1 MSYNELLNK
10 IPTSLY
16 KPGSDLHKL
25 IQMDIEA
32 LDEISARIEQIRNL
46 RDIDS
51 LSGIHLTNAGKIVRA
66 RGRNLNESDA
76 SYKTIIDLENLR
88 TSANGSIP
96 DIIRSLNLIS
106 TPQSNYTIHEGF
118 KFGLPG
124 VLRVAVPATA
134 AGFLL
139 DEKFLYAIENHNA
152 PGIRYS
158 VLNDM
163 GILGSEM
170 ILKTVF
176 SLNGWDNTVYLDN
189 LQVFHEPVN
198 NLNIHFIALG
208 DGAEPGGIL
217 RPAEQEDTAL
227 QSERIRVPVTVFNNP
242 DGGCSYLGTIL
253 PEFGGFNINEIG
265 AFNDENGLVTI
276 KSFPSIMLSNQINND
291 FMITEDYHA

>member
-1 MSYNELLNK
+1 MLYNDLLSK
-10 IPTSLY
+10 IPTSLFP
-16 KPGSDLHKL
+16 KGSDLHKL
-25 IQMDIEA
+25 VQMDIDA
-32 LDEISARIEQIRNL
+32 LTEIYAVIEEIRNL
-46 RDIDS
+46 RDINT
-51 LSGIHLTNAGKIVRA
+51 LSGLHLTNSGKCVRA
-66 RGRNLNESDA
+66 RGRLQNESDD

-88 TSANGSIP
+88 TSSRGSIP
-96 DIIRSLNLIS
+96 DIIKSLTRIS

-242 DGGCSYLGTIL
+242 DGGRSYLGTIL

-265 AFNDENGLVTI
+265 AFNDENALVTV
-276 KSFPSIMLSNQINND
+276 KAFPSIMLSDQINND

>member
-1 MSYNELLNK
+1 
-10 IPTSLY
+10 
-16 KPGSDLHKL
+16 
-25 IQMDIEA
+25 MDIEA

-46 RDIDS
+46 RDIYS

-66 RGRNLNESDA
+66 RGRDLNESDA

-106 TPQSNYTIHEGF
+106 TELNKYTIHEGF
-118 KFGLPG
+118 TFGIPG
-124 VLRVAVPATA
+124 VLRVKVPATA
-134 AGFLL
+134 EGFLR

-152 PGIRYS
+152 PGLRYS

-163 GILGSEM
+163 GILGAEM
-170 ILKTVF
+170 ILKTVL

-189 LQVFHEPVN
+189 LQVFHAPLN

-217 RPAEQEDTAL
+217 RPAEQNDTGL
-227 QSERIRVPVTVFNNP
+227 QNERIRVPVTVFNNP
-242 DGGCSYLGTIL
+242 DGGRSYLGTIL

-265 AFNDENGLVTI
+265 AFNDENALVTV
-276 KSFPSIMLSNQINND
+276 KAFPSIMLSDQINND